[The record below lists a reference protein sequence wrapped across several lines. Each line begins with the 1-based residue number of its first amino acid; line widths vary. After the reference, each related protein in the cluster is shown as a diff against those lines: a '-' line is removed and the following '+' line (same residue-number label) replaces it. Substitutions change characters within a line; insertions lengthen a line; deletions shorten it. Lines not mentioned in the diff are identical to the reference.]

1 MRTVIL
7 PDGNGVPAL
16 GQATWPMGE
25 SNRERATEV
34 AALHLGIALG
44 VSLIDTEEVYGNGGA
59 EDVVDEAIHGQRSD
73 VFVVTRVFRH
83 NASLEK
89 RS

>member
-16 GQATWPMGE
+16 GLATWLMGE
-25 SNRERATEV
+25 SKRERATEL

-44 VSLIDTEEVYGNGGA
+44 VSLIDTEEVYGDGGT

-73 VFVVTRVFRH
+73 VFVVTKVFRQ
-83 NASLEK
+83 NALREK